1 MTPERVTT
9 PESKLLTISTSE
21 GVVVDG
27 AACRPGDRMDGDTLL
42 VTVGSLT
49 DVERRA
55 RDAMATA
62 LADAEAGEEGAASGE
77 TDTTGD
83 EDDHPRRLSFPDAQS
98 LFAVFSPEAVTLL
111 RLVAHEEPAS
121 VAQAARLA
129 GENRE
134 AVAETLERLAAHEVV
149 RFDGDRPVVP
159 YETVRIDLG
168 VGAGD
173 DTEQAV
179 EA

>member
-21 GVVVDG
+21 GVVVD
-27 AACRPGDRMDGDTLL
+27 AAGCRSGDRMDGDTLL

-62 LADAEAGEEGAASGE
+62 LADA
-77 TDTTGD
+77 DTTGD

-129 GENRE
+129 GEGRE

-173 DTEQAV
+173 DTERAV

>member
-1 MTPERVTT
+1 M
-9 PESKLLTISTSE
+9 SQN
-21 GVVVDG
+21 
-27 AACRPGDRMDGDTLL
+27 TLL

-62 LADAEAGEEGAASGE
+62 LADA
-77 TDTTGD
+77 DTTGD
-83 EDDHPRRLSFPDAQS
+83 EDDDARRLSFPDAQS

-129 GENRE
+129 G
-134 AVAETLERLAAHEVV
+134 VAETLERLAAHEVV

-173 DTEQAV
+173 DTERAV

>member
-1 MTPERVTT
+1 VTT
-9 PESKLLTISTSE
+9 SQSKLLTISTRE
-21 GVVVDG
+21 GVVAD
-27 AACRPGDRMDGDTLL
+27 AAGCRPGDRMDGDTLL

-55 RDAMATA
+55 CDAMATA
-62 LADAEAGEEGAASGE
+62 LADA
-77 TDTTGD
+77 DTTTDGN
-83 EDDHPRRLSFPDAQS
+83 DDARRLSFPDAQS

-121 VAQAARLA
+121 VAQAAGLA
-129 GENRE
+129 GGDRA
-134 AVAETLERLAAHEVV
+134 AVAETLERLATHEVV

-173 DTEQAV
+173 DAERAV

>member
-1 MTPERVTT
+1 M
-9 PESKLLTISTSE
+9 SQN
-21 GVVVDG
+21 
-27 AACRPGDRMDGDTLL
+27 TLL

-62 LADAEAGEEGAASGE
+62 LADA
-77 TDTTGD
+77 DTTT
-83 EDDHPRRLSFPDAQS
+83 DDDPRRLSFPDAQS

-173 DTEQAV
+173 DTERAV

>member
-9 PESKLLTISTSE
+9 PVSKLLTISTSE

-62 LADAEAGEEGAASGE
+62 LADA
-77 TDTTGD
+77 DTIGD
-83 EDDHPRRLSFPDAQS
+83 EDDDVRRLSFPDAQS

-129 GENRE
+129 GEDRE

-173 DTEQAV
+173 DTERAV

>member
-9 PESKLLTISTSE
+9 PESKMLTISTSE

-62 LADAEAGEEGAASGE
+62 LADA
-77 TDTTGD
+77 DTTGD
-83 EDDHPRRLSFPDAQS
+83 KDDDARRLSFPDAQS

-129 GENRE
+129 SEDRE
-134 AVAETLERLAAHEVV
+134 TVAETLERLAAHEVV

-173 DTEQAV
+173 DTERAV

>member
-21 GVVVDG
+21 SVVVDG

-62 LADAEAGEEGAASGE
+62 LADTT
-77 TDTTGD
+77 TDGN
-83 EDDHPRRLSFPDAQS
+83 DDARRLSFPDAQS

-129 GENRE
+129 GEDRKT
-134 AVAETLERLAAHEVV
+134 VAETLERLAVHEVV

-173 DTEQAV
+173 DAERAV